1 MRDRREAGFALVAA
15 LWGLVL
21 VGALA
26 GAYLSESRHVVSV
39 SENRNAELRARYAAL
54 AGLERAHNAL
64 ERLHVLSLDAVT
76 RLDAVSQAHLNLVWN
91 DLDRALEEIARDCLR
106 GGCYE
111 FRVRDLGT
119 ALNVNLAS
127 ESQLRRLFLA
137 LGVDYREADI
147 AAQSIADWMDA
158 DDLHRARGA
167 EREYYLA
174 LAFPYGPRN
183 GLITDL
189 SELRRVRGLSGQ
201 LYDLAAPHLS
211 VEGDGKINLN
221 AAPEPVLAAVPGLG
235 PEALRV
241 VLDGRRRGVLLSN
254 VFDLAV
260 RLGPDAQA
268 RLRNRMS
275 EFMQVSVFVP
285 RQIEVKSTGWSGDR
299 GASAEFRAVYVRS
312 GERVALVKRSR
323 SYP

>member
-1 MRDRREAGFALVAA
+1 MRNGREAGFALIAV

-26 GAYLSESRHVVSV
+26 AAYLGESRHVVRV
-39 SENRNAELRARYAAL
+39 SENRNAELRARHTAL

-64 ERLHVLSLDAVT
+64 ERLHVLSLNAAT
-76 RLDAVSQAHLNLVWN
+76 RLDPVSQAHLTSVWN
-91 DLDRALEEIARDCLR
+91 DLDRAFEEIARDCLR
-106 GGCYE
+106 DACYE
-111 FRVRDLGT
+111 FRVRDVGT

-127 ESQLRRLFLA
+127 ESQLRHLFLA
-137 LGVDYREADI
+137 LDVDYREADI
-147 AAQSIADWMDA
+147 AAQSIADWIDA
-158 DDLHRARGA
+158 DDVHRARGA
-167 EREYYLA
+167 EREYYLG
-174 LAFPYGPRN
+174 LPFSYEPRN
-183 GLITDL
+183 GPITDL

-211 VEGDGKINLN
+211 VEGDGRINLN

-254 VFDLAV
+254 VFELSV

-268 RLRNRMS
+268 RLQDRVS
-275 EFMQVSVFVP
+275 EFMQVAVFLP
-285 RQIEVKSTGWSGDR
+285 RQIEVISTGRSAGR
-299 GASAEFRAVYVRS
+299 GIATEIRAVYVRS
-312 GERVALVKRSR
+312 GERVALLKRSR